1 MKIINRFTSFFI
13 TVVLIFLYCSDPSS
27 FNENE
32 RFAIYLFENDT
43 LSTIDVEEENL
54 SKVRLKDK
62 PSINFNDIVGY
73 EIENHKIYLEERF
86 SYYFGG
92 GDSLVI
98 FSHYFGKPF
107 VLVANGERIYLGSLT
122 PGESSWSSNTPKI
135 LSFSINNIEKSFII
149 SGAPIYDESTY
160 VDVRND
166 KRIIQALK
174 DKIIQ

>member
-1 MKIINRFTSFFI
+1 
-13 TVVLIFLYCSDPSS
+13 
-27 FNENE
+27 
-32 RFAIYLFENDT
+32 
-43 LSTIDVEEENL
+43 
-54 SKVRLKDK
+54 
-62 PSINFNDIVGY
+62 
-73 EIENHKIYLEERF
+73 
-86 SYYFGG
+86 
-92 GDSLVI
+92 
-98 FSHYFGKPF
+98 
-107 VLVANGERIYLGSLT
+107 LVANGERIYLGSLT

>member
-92 GDSLVI
+92 GDSLL
-98 FSHYFGKPF
+98 YFPII
-107 VLVANGERIYLGSLT
+107 LVNRLFWLQMVKEYI
-122 PGESSWSSNTPKI
+122 
-135 LSFSINNIEKSFII
+135 
-149 SGAPIYDESTY
+149 
-160 VDVRND
+160 
-166 KRIIQALK
+166 
-174 DKIIQ
+174 